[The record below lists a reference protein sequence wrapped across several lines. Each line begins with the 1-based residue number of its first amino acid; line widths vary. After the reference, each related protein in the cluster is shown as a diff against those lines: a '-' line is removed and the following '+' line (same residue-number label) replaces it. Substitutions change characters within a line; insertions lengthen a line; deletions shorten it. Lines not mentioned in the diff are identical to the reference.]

1 MIECITSNLK
11 KKVNYKNHICK
22 VLKNKL
28 KLLMDE
34 DKYLY
39 FDSDY

>member
-11 KKVNYKNHICK
+11 KINYKIHICK

>member
-11 KKVNYKNHICK
+11 KVNYKNHIRK

-28 KLLMDE
+28 KLLMNE